1 MSITTGFKSQ
11 VIFLGLPISP
21 IYITGDVALTSFSIS
36 PPLIRGLSLNTTSGV
51 VSGMGTGDVAT
62 RTYQITG
69 TNSFGS
75 VSGSFT
81 LVIKGSGYC
90 NPVIPS
96 SFGCECPWSVCL
108 LHSANERLQSIPDG
122 VVLLNGLHCL
132 QHGRQTGLGGRLQQG
147 A

>member
-36 PPLIRGLSLNTTSGV
+36 PPLIAGLSLNTTSGV
-51 VSGMGTGDVAT
+51 ISGMGTGDVSV
-62 RTYQITG
+62 RTYQIMG
-69 TNSFGS
+69 TNAFGS

-81 LVIKGSGYC
+81 LVIKGGCFC

-96 SFGCECPWSVCL
+96 AFGCECSRSIRL
-108 LHSANERLQSIPDG
+108 LHSANERLQSVPDG
-122 VVLLNGLHCL
+122 VVLLYGLHRL
-132 QHGRQTGLGGRLQQG
+132 QHGRQTGLGG
-147 A
+147 